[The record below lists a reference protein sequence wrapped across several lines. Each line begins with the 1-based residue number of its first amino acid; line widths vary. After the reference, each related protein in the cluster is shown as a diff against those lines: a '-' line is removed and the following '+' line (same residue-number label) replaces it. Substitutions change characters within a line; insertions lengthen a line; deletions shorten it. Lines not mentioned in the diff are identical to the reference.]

1 MLLVLIQMM
10 DNQITVTPSINLK
23 NFNIIISKKDITKL
37 AKEEVRKNSCQINSY
52 YLLVN
57 ERKIEKSKK
66 RRNNE
71 KTYKKITYKKYIKCI
86 NF

>member
-23 NFNIIISKKDITKL
+23 SFNIIISKKNITKL
-37 AKEEVRKNSCQINSY
+37 VKEEGRKNSCQTNSY
-52 YLLVN
+52 WLIS
-57 ERKIEKSKK
+57 ERKIEKSRK
-66 RRNNE
+66 RKNNE